1 VIKIL
6 FVDDEQSV
14 LSAIERALFRDRT
27 RWTMVFACGAEAAL
41 AEIARK
47 PYDIIVSDFA
57 MPGMDGIE
65 LLKRARATFP
75 RVIGIILTGN
85 VERLNEE
92 RMRDSVN
99 EVLRKP
105 QPIPALRACLE
116 RWESGPRSRG

>member
-1 VIKIL
+1 MTKAS
-6 FVDDEQSV
+6 SV
-14 LSAIERALFRDRT
+14 RSSAPSSAIARAG
-27 RWTMVFACGAEAAL
+27 RWSSRVGP
-41 AEIARK
+41 K
-47 PYDIIVSDFA
+47 PGI
-57 MPGMDGIE
+57 DGIE
-65 LLKRARATFP
+65 LLKRAHDALP

-116 RWESGPRSRG
+116 RWESGLSATESLRRTAERA